1 MTERQRVIKKIRF
14 IAEHSVLMAQEWKDV
29 MVQAAEMLEKD
40 GGENMKTYKIKPEFL
55 DLWGEDATAET
66 ILTEKDVEDITRGWD
81 KTPADV
87 MDQLIEQE

>member
-40 GGENMKTYKIKPEFL
+40 GEMPFFIARIKPCFCN
-55 DLWGEDATAET
+55 
-66 ILTEKDVEDITRGWD
+66 IS
-81 KTPADV
+81 
-87 MDQLIEQE
+87 

>member
-40 GGENMKTYKIKPEFL
+40 GENET
-55 DLWGEDATAET
+55 EDN
-66 ILTEKDVEDITRGWD
+66 EKSQ
-81 KTPADV
+81 P
-87 MDQLIEQE
+87 

>member
-40 GGENMKTYKIKPEFL
+40 GEN
-55 DLWGEDATAET
+55 ET
-66 ILTEKDVEDITRGWD
+66 EENEKSQ
-81 KTPADV
+81 P
-87 MDQLIEQE
+87 